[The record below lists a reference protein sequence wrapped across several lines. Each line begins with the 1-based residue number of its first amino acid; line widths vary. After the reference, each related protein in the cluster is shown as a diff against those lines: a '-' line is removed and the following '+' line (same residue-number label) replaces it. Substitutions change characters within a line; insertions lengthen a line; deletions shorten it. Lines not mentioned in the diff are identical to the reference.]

1 MPEALDQS
9 RVELQESIDELST
22 RLVLDGPGANF
33 VAALIRLSEHAGG
46 CGYAET
52 ARVAAEIAGTLSN
65 GAPNAASPA
74 TVTAQI
80 ARLSRALENEAHARP
95 QAQPQTAPAAPLP
108 LGQDPELVG
117 DFVLESREHLASI
130 ESRMLLLE
138 QNPNDMEA
146 VHSVFRGFHTIK
158 GLAGFLEFPDI
169 QEVAHEVETLLDQA
183 RNSKLAITPAVVDVV
198 LENAD
203 FLKQAIA
210 GVEACMAGN
219 AAPAAADPHRLIARI
234 RAVMSGEGAPAAP
247 AAEAKTAAI
256 PEKPA
261 PSVSAAAPKAQIAPA
276 ANPAEI
282 PAPAPPAPATPPNET
297 AAKTADAV
305 SVRVETGKL
314 DYLMDMVGE
323 MVIAQSLIRHN
334 PGLATLQDPRLQGD
348 LSQLARITGEV
359 QRTAMGMRMLPIGQL
374 FQRTARLVRDLS
386 RKAGKQVELETKGED
401 TELDKTIAEE
411 LADPLMHMVRNA
423 IDHGIERPEARVAAG
438 KNPTARLRL
447 AAYHQGG
454 QIVVEISDDGRGLN
468 REKILKKARQNGLVE
483 EGAQLGENEAFR
495 LIFEPGFSTAEQ
507 VTDISG
513 RGVGMDVVRKHV
525 QKLRGRID
533 IQSEP
538 GVGTTFFLKLPLT
551 LAIIEGLVVVV
562 GSERYIV
569 PIFAVREMFRPTRET
584 ISTVRGRDEMAQV
597 RGRLLPVVRLYR
609 RFGVRPRTEDPCEG
623 LLVVAE
629 CEGRLFC
636 LLVDDLVGKQ
646 EVVIKSLG
654 ETLKNIAGIAGGAIL
669 GDGRVGLILDMDGVF
684 RGVTRE

>member
-1 MPEALDQS
+1 MSEALDQS
-9 RVELQESIDELST
+9 RAELQERIDELAT
-22 RLVLDGPGANF
+22 RLVLDGIGADF
-33 VAALIRLSEHAGG
+33 ATALVKLSEQAGG
-46 CGYAET
+46 RGFPEA
-52 ARVAAEIAGTLSN
+52 ARIAAEIAGGLAN
-65 GAPNAASPA
+65 GAPDAVSAEA
-74 TVTAQI
+74 MTAQI
-80 ARLSRALENEAHARP
+80 ARLSRALENEPH
-95 QAQPQTAPAAPLP
+95 AQPQAPPAAPLS

-117 DFVLESREHLASI
+117 DFVMESREHLASI

-169 QEVAHEVETLLDQA
+169 QAVAHEVETLLDQA
-183 RNSKLAITPAVVDVV
+183 RNSKLAITPAVVDAV

-210 GVEACMAGN
+210 AVEAGTAGN
-219 AAPAAADPHRLIARI
+219 AAPPAADPHRFIARI
-234 RAVMSGEGAPAAP
+234 RAVMSGESAPAAP
-247 AAEAKTAAI
+247 AAEAKPAAV

-261 PSVSAAAPKAQIAPA
+261 PPAPAAAPKAGIAPA
-276 ANPAEI
+276 ANPPET
-282 PAPAPPAPATPPNET
+282 PAPAPPAPAAPPKEA
-297 AAKTADAV
+297 AAKPADAA

-454 QIVVEISDDGRGLN
+454 QIVVEISDDGRGLD
-468 REKILKKARQNGLVE
+468 REKILKKARQNGLIE
-483 EGAQLGENEAFR
+483 EGAQLSENEAFR

-533 IQSEP
+533 IQSQP
-538 GVGTTFFLKLPLT
+538 GAGTTFFLKLPLT

-584 ISTVRGRDEMAQV
+584 IATVRGRDEMAQV
-597 RGRLLPVVRLYR
+597 RGHLLPVVRLYR
-609 RFGVRPRTEDPCEG
+609 RFGVQPRSEDPCEG

-629 CEGRLFC
+629 CEGRPFC
-636 LLVDDLVGKQ
+636 LLVDDLDCKQ

-654 ETLKNIAGIAGGAIL
+654 ETLKNIAGIAGCAIL
-669 GDGRVGLILDMDGVF
+669 GNGRVGLILDMDGVY